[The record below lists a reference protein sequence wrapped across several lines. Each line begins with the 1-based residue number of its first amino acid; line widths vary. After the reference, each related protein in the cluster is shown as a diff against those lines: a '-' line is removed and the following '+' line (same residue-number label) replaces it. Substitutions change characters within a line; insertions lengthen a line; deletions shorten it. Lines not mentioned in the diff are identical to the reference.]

1 MLTKNLI
8 FRTYLSSLQLMLC
21 GVAAVAAIFFSLVY
35 HASKGSIF
43 QNLFIFTAADV
54 VRCGGWGC
62 NFFSLVYHASKG
74 SIFQNLFIF
83 TAANVV
89 PCDGRKKFP
98 VLHYNADYI
107 FWSFGI
113 IGFIF
118 GYFENRI
125 LLKPVLGY
133 VASVAHL
140 SLVLRKPAFGVSD
153 QVWHK
158 PGCTA
163 TEDS

>member
-1 MLTKNLI
+1 
-8 FRTYLSSLQLMLC
+8 MLC
-21 GVAAVAAIFFSLVY
+21 GVAAVAVIFFSLVY

-43 QNLFIFTAADV
+43 QNLFIFTV
-54 VRCGGWGC
+54 
-62 NFFSLVYHASKG
+62 
-74 SIFQNLFIF
+74 
-83 TAANVV
+83 ANVM

-125 LLKPVLGY
+125 MLKHVLGD
-133 VASVAHL
+133 VASVVAVKSL
-140 SLVLRKPAFGVSD
+140 PALIYSADYILLLVL
-153 QVWHK
+153 
-158 PGCTA
+158 
-163 TEDS
+163 